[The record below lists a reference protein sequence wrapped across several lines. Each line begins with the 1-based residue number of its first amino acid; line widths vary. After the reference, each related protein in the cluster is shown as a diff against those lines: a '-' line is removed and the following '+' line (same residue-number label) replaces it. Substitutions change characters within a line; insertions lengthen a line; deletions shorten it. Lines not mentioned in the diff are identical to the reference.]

1 MKKLKRGAPFPGT
14 HSRVVAEQG
23 HKNFDLGLRVI
34 PWTKSIQKSSGFE
47 VSVVVIPPLSSWD
60 PWGGKL
66 LSLSIPQFPFLSKE
80 YQESPLCWVIIS
92 TK

>member
-23 HKNFDLGLRVI
+23 HKNLDLGLRVI

-47 VSVVVIPPLSSWD
+47 VSVVVIPPLSSW
-60 PWGGKL
+60 GGKL
-66 LSLSIPQFPFLSKE
+66 LSLSFFLSFLFCQRIPRKPTLLGHYE
-80 YQESPLCWVIIS
+80 H
-92 TK
+92 